1 MATKRS
7 SETVAALL
15 SSAPKIVPME
25 ESESPTVTAAPIAE
39 STPESSSEPAR
50 KPRRRR
56 GPPPRPPKPIRFTL
70 DLNRQQHGFLKE
82 FALAAEV
89 DAARVMRALLDEL
102 RSDKD
107 LAQRIRE
114 RVWEQ

>member
-25 ESESPTVTAAPIAE
+25 ESEPPAVTAAPIAE
-39 STPESSSEPAR
+39 STPESSSEAH

-70 DLNRQQHGFLKE
+70 DLNRQQHGYLKE

-107 LAQRIRE
+107 LAHRIRE
-114 RVWEQ
+114 RAWEQ

>member
-1 MATKRS
+1 VATKRS

-39 STPESSSEPAR
+39 STPESSSEAH